1 MNIQRK
7 IVVRGKVQGVG
18 FRAATRR
25 KAMELGIRGAV
36 RNLDDGSVEIL
47 ASATDEE
54 FIIFEIGAARGL
66 LMQRWTA
73 LKFLNWIKQV
83 LQISALIIE
92 IFINRFKIKK
102 RLN

>member
-18 FRAATRR
+18 FRNATWR

-47 ASATDEE
+47 ASSTDKE
-54 FIIFEIGAARGL
+54 FIIFENWCRVGPSNARVDRL
-66 LMQRWTA
+66 E
-73 LKFLNWIKQV
+73 
-83 LQISALIIE
+83 ISELDQTGSTDFSIDD
-92 IFINRFKIKK
+92 
-102 RLN
+102 

>member
-1 MNIQRK
+1 MNFQQK

-18 FRAATRR
+18 FRNATWR
-25 KAMELGIRGAV
+25 KAMELGIRGSV

-47 ASATDEE
+47 ASATDKE
-54 FIIFEIGAARGL
+54 FKVFENWSRGL
-66 LMQRWTA
+66 PLQGWNA

>member
-18 FRAATRR
+18 FRNATWR
-25 KAMELGIRGAV
+25 KAMELGTGGLSGILMTGVWKSWLRQPIK
-36 RNLDDGSVEIL
+36 NLKFL
-47 ASATDEE
+47 K
-54 FIIFEIGAARGL
+54 IGAAWDL
-66 LMQRWTA
+66 LMQGWTA

-83 LQISALIIE
+83 LKISALIVE
-92 IFINRFKIKK
+92 IFINRFNIKK